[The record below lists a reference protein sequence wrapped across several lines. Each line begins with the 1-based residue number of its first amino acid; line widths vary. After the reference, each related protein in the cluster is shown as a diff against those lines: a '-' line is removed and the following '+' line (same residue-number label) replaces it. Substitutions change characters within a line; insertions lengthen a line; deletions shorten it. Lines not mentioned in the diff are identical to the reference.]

1 MRYYDLQGYLESN
14 KIKELQSLLLSGKKN
29 STVKMLRDYYNGEQW
44 LYNSWMTD
52 TTRSGKKV
60 WNVHKKN
67 PNDMGIG
74 EGDLQVY
81 NVCDSTINVYSSY
94 ARGTINDDNRI
105 TIDGYEKLAQDINN
119 KINLDILISRTIT
132 RAGVDSLCAWKYTG
146 EGTLEFIDT
155 LEVFPIYNGEDRVGT
170 IRIYE
175 ISKNDPIVVDNNIEL
190 KKNERVLYMEIWQ
203 PKGEVMWLT
212 KYVNKEIIEDG
223 KAPYEFDPHI
233 YVSNKDNEFVKF
245 DEQNIEV
252 SDVDRLID
260 IQDALNKTITEEG
273 IIISKVA
280 FPMIKVIKEIYDKM
294 AEGTINAEQL
304 KKDLAEVSLVAGKII
319 SAPIE
324 REGGM
329 DIPTG
334 IDTYID
340 NIFQQI
346 YRVTGIP
353 KGIFV
358 SEGMSGISEKTMSAM
373 MESLKRRVDE
383 KRANIE
389 RAIQRYVVMYTG
401 NPEMEDK
408 THIEWAEMF
417 AMSKEEQA
425 DLLIRGNQ
433 AQVFPK
439 DYALERLMDILGD
452 GDKFEEVWAKIEG
465 DDIEARLN
473 IEREKLGADA
483 QKEVKA
489 KEEMLNKERELRV
502 KKEIDNALL
511 TRELD
516 TLTSSI

>member
-1 MRYYDLQGYLESN
+1 MLYYDLENYLQSD
-14 KIKELQSLLLSGKKN
+14 KIKELQTLLLGGNKN
-29 STVKMLRDYYNGEQW
+29 NTVKMLRDYYNGEQW
-44 LYNSWMTD
+44 EYNSWMTD

-81 NVCDSTINVYSSY
+81 NVCDSTINIYSSY
-94 ARGTINDDNRI
+94 ARGTINDDNRVSI
-105 TIDGYEKLAQDINN
+105 EDNDSLAQQVNDNID
-119 KINLDILISRTIT
+119 LDTIISRSIT
-132 RAGVDSLCAWKYTG
+132 RAGVDSVAVWKFAEDG
-146 EGTLEFIDT
+146 SLDFIDA
-155 LEVFPIYNGEDRVGT
+155 LEVFPIYDGEDRVGT
-170 IRIYE
+170 IRLYE
-175 ISKNDPIVVDNNIEL
+175 ISANDPTVRDNNIDL
-190 KKNERVLYMEIWQ
+190 KKNERVLYMEIWK

-233 YVSNKDNEFVKF
+233 YVSNKDNEFVKY

-252 SDVDRLID
+252 SDVDRLVD
-260 IQDALNKTITEEG
+260 MQDALNKTITEEG

-334 IDTYID
+334 IDTYIE

-346 YRVTGIP
+346 HRITGIP
-353 KGIFV
+353 KGVFV

-383 KRANIE
+383 KRANILKGVKK
-389 RAIQRYVVMYTG
+389 YVGMLTG
-401 NPEMEDK
+401 NPEMEDAV
-408 THIEWAEMF
+408 TIEWAEMF

-425 DLLIRGNQ
+425 NLLVQGFQ
-433 AQVFPK
+433 AQILTRE
-439 DYALERLMDILGD
+439 YSLEQLLDILGD
-452 GDKFEEVWAKIEG
+452 GERFEEIMASIDEG
-465 DDIEARLN
+465 DLEKRLN
-473 IEREKLGADA
+473 IEREKMGIDT
-483 QKEVKA
+483 QRQIKA
-489 KEEMLNKERELRV
+489 KDEQLSKEKDGRVQAELE
-502 KKEIDNALL
+502 KSLL
-511 TRELD
+511 KNEL
-516 TLTSSI
+516 SSLI

>member
-1 MRYYDLQGYLESN
+1 MRYYDLVSKLEAG
-14 KIKELQSLLLSGKKN
+14 KVKEIQSQLLQGKKN
-29 STVKMLRDYYNGEQW
+29 SLIKMYRDYYNGRQW
-44 LYNSWMTD
+44 IYNSWMTD

-60 WNVHKKN
+60 WNVHKKT

-81 NVCDSTINVYSSY
+81 NVCDSAINIYSSY
-94 ARGTINDDNRI
+94 GRGSIHDDNRI
-105 TIDGYEKLAQDINN
+105 KIDDMEELAEEIN
-119 KINLDILISRTIT
+119 KKFNLDVFISRAIT
-132 RAGVDSLCAWKYTG
+132 RAGVDSITIPKFT
-146 EGTLEFIDT
+146 EEKSLEFIDS
-155 LEVFPIYNGEDRVGT
+155 LEIFPLYDGEDRVGT

-175 ISKNDPIVVDNNIEL
+175 ISKDDPLVKEHDIQF
-190 KKNERVLYMEIWQ
+190 KKGESAIYMEIWHPQ
-203 PKGEVMWLT
+203 ENKMWLT
-212 KYVNKEIIEDG
+212 KYINKEQIEDG
-223 KAPYEFDPHI
+223 KAPFDFDPHL

-245 DEQNIEV
+245 DENNVEV
-252 SDVDRLID
+252 SDVGRLID

-294 AEGTINAEQL
+294 AEGTIDPEKL

-329 DIPTG
+329 DIPSG
-334 IDTYID
+334 IDTYIE

-346 YRVTGIP
+346 HRITGIP
-353 KGIFV
+353 KGVFV

-389 RAIQRYVVMYTG
+389 KAIADYVVMYTG
-401 NPEMEDK
+401 NPEIRDSV
-408 THIEWAEMF
+408 HIEWAEMF

-425 DLLIRGNQ
+425 EMLIKGYQ
-433 AQVFPK
+433 ASIYPQ
-439 DYALERLMDILGD
+439 DYVLEKLMEILGD
-452 GDKFEEVWAKIEG
+452 GEMFEEVWEKIEG
-465 DDIEARLN
+465 GDMERRIS
-473 IEREKLGADA
+473 IEREKLGADS

-511 TRELD
+511 TRELES
-516 TLTSSI
+516 LTSSI

>member
-14 KIKELQSLLLSGKKN
+14 KIKELQTLLLSGNKN
-29 STVKMLRDYYNGEQW
+29 NTIKMLRDYYNGEQW
-44 LYNSWMTD
+44 QYNSWMTD

-94 ARGTINDDNRI
+94 ARGTINDDNRVS
-105 TIDGYEKLAQDINN
+105 IDENDSLAQQVND
-119 KINLDILISRTIT
+119 KIDLDIIISRTIT
-132 RAGVDSLCAWKYTG
+132 RAGVDSTCIWKFT
-146 EGTLEFIDT
+146 EDGTIDFIDT
-155 LEVFPIYNGEDRVGT
+155 LEIFPIYDGEDRVGT
-170 IRIYE
+170 IRLYE
-175 ISKNDPIVVDNNIEL
+175 ISKNDPVVVENNIEL
-190 KKNERVLYMEIWQ
+190 KKGERVLYMEIWQ
-203 PKGEVMWLT
+203 PKGETMWLT
-212 KYVNKEIIEDG
+212 KYVNKEVIEDG

-252 SDVDRLID
+252 SDIARLVD

-353 KGIFV
+353 KGIYV

-389 RAIQRYVVMYTG
+389 RAVRKYVVMLTG
-401 NPEMEDK
+401 NPEIEDSV
-408 THIEWAEMF
+408 TIEWAEMF

-425 DLLIRGNQ
+425 GLLVQGYQ
-433 AQVFPK
+433 AQILTRE
-439 DYALERLMDILGD
+439 YALEQLLDILGD
-452 GDKFEEVWAKIEG
+452 GDRFEEIIDLINEG
-465 DDIEARLN
+465 NLEARLN
-473 IEREKLGADA
+473 IEREKITADS
-483 QKEVKA
+483 QRQIKA
-489 KEEMLNKERELRV
+489 KEEQLNGEKEKRVQAELE
-502 KKEIDNALL
+502 KSLL
-511 TRELD
+511 KNELS
-516 TLTSSI
+516 TLI